1 MNAGTP
7 LFHFNEIKMRSR
19 LCKCIAENTFG
30 RPDASLLKQDFDGSR
45 RGAGDLHLEESWS
58 ETAVLQDE
66 PEPVPFPE
74 SAIKR
79 LSLGGGH
86 ADGRG
91 GVVQG
96 GNECD

>member
-1 MNAGTP
+1 MGP
-7 LFHFNEIKMRSR
+7 R

-45 RGAGDLHLEESWS
+45 GSAGDLHPEESWRK
-58 ETAVLQDE
+58 TAVLQDE
-66 PEPVPFPE
+66 PEPVPLPE
-74 SAIKR
+74 GAIER

-96 GNECD
+96 GNEGD